1 MSRSEMNSTP
11 LRWRFTLGFIVLQ
24 LFATAASLTLVFY
37 LASGI
42 APDGAI
48 PSIWLSEQI
57 ADSIE
62 VGPNGKPILVPTEGL
77 SATLQ
82 EWPSGWFVVEL
93 PGGEII
99 QQGEVPGAIAANFP
113 FLRTFRSAELH
124 GDVGNP
130 KSVARLERMAT
141 AVGEVSIFA
150 GGVSMSLH
158 GVIVWLGNAAVAIP
172 AAILAAIT
180 LIGVPWVT
188 RWSLRS
194 FNDLTGRLN
203 TIDFEAR
210 GAVVDVH
217 GLPGEVLR
225 VVDGINKA
233 LRRLDNGFETTERFF
248 VNAAHELRT
257 PIAILQVRIG
267 TLPPSEEKSHLQ
279 NGIKRLSAITN
290 QLLDIEKYRQKPP
303 RKTRVDLNAVV
314 SKVVADLAPF
324 AIAEGY
330 EISFDSDAKHI
341 FLIGDPDA
349 LERAF
354 ANLVRNA
361 VQYGGKSGEICIGIE
376 TDGSVRVTDQGV
388 GIASDKHARIFE
400 PFYRIN
406 PHGSGAGLGLSM
418 VHDIVTSHGGFIE
431 LKSSLGGGSTFAVRW
446 REGSAT
452 SVPNGA

>member
-1 MSRSEMNSTP
+1 MNSTS
-11 LRWRFTLGFIVLQ
+11 LRWRFTFGFIVLQ
-24 LFATAASLTLVFY
+24 LCAIAVSLTLVLY

-42 APDGAI
+42 APEGAI
-48 PSIWLSEQI
+48 PSIWVSEQI
-57 ADSIE
+57 AESIGL
-62 VGPNGKPILVPTEGL
+62 GPNGKAVLVPTNSL
-77 SATLQ
+77 SATLE
-82 EWPSGWFVVEL
+82 EWPSLWFVVEL

-99 QQGEVPGAIAANFP
+99 TQGQVPENIAANIS
-113 FLRTFRSAELH
+113 FLRAFRSAELH
-124 GDVGNP
+124 GYIGEP
-130 KSVARLERMAT
+130 KSVARLERLTTVA
-141 AVGEVSIFA
+141 GEASIFA

-158 GVIVWLGNAAVAIP
+158 GVIVWLGNAAIAVP
-172 AAILAAIT
+172 AAILAALT

-188 RWSLRS
+188 RWSLHS
-194 FNDLTGRLN
+194 FNDLTARLN
-203 TIDFEAR
+203 TIDFDAR
-210 GAVVDVH
+210 GAVVDLH

-267 TLPPSEEKSHLQ
+267 TLPPGEEKSHLQ
-279 NGIKRLSAITN
+279 NGIKRLAAITN

-303 RKTRVDLNAVV
+303 RKIRVDLNSVV

-330 EISFDSDAKHI
+330 EISFDSKAKQV
-341 FLIGDPDA
+341 FLIGDPSA
-349 LERAF
+349 LESAF

-361 VQYGGKSGEICIGIE
+361 IQYGGKSGEICVGIE
-376 TDGSVRVTDQGV
+376 VDGSVRVSDQGE
-388 GIASDKHARIFE
+388 GIATDKHARIFE

-406 PHGSGAGLGLSM
+406 PHGYGAGLGLSM

-431 LKSSLGGGSTFAVRW
+431 LKSSLGAGSTFIVRW
-446 REGSAT
+446 REAGAIF
-452 SVPNGA
+452 VPNSA